1 MVSFLKLKEKM
12 NIEKLLKD
20 IEKLKTRRLLAKKLQ
35 KVKSSKNAKKVLQ
48 REIEICNY
56 LIQIK
61 RLAILF
67 LNQVNLN

>member
-1 MVSFLKLKEKM
+1 MVLFCKLKQKM
-12 NIEKLLKD
+12 EIARLLKD
-20 IEKLKTRRLLAKKLQ
+20 IEKLEKRSLLAKKLQ
-35 KVKSSKNAKKVLQ
+35 KLKSSKNAKKVLQ
-48 REIEICNY
+48 KEIEICNY

>member
-1 MVSFLKLKEKM
+1 MVSFPKLKQKM
-12 NIEKLLKD
+12 KVAKLLKD
-20 IEKLKTRRLLAKKLQ
+20 IEKLEKRSLLAKKLQ
-35 KVKSSKNAKKVLQ
+35 KLKSSKNAKKVLQ
-48 REIEICNY
+48 KEIEICNY